1 MIFRP
6 RQAYKHRFFYDWFKA
21 DVRYIFTYICIFF
34 QLFFAEN
41 VFWLIFLATYVRTY
55 IHGTYVRTYIRCMGG
70 RLATYVRTYIVW
82 WSASGAATSDVS
94 RHGQKSLRSLGTK
107 NRQNHELKQLFW
119 SCFWRGVEIWISL
132 FRRQDVRVLS
142 LPYIVWREPH
152 TLYASL
158 NHVSCDGCRLIHC
171 IHFCMDW
178 GGSESR

>member
-1 MIFRP
+1 MSDLKLMF
-6 RQAYKHRFFYDWFKA
+6 
-21 DVRYIFTYICIFF
+21 V
-34 QLFFAEN
+34 
-41 VFWLIFLATYVRTY
+41 IFLRIYVYFFNFFLPKTCFGWYFLPRTYVHTYMVRTYVRTY
-55 IHGTYVRTYIRCMGG
+55 IHTLYGGGGLPRTYVHTSYGG
-70 RLATYVRTYIVW
+70 VPREPLPQMYLDT
-82 WSASGAATSDVS
+82 DK
-94 RHGQKSLRSLGTK
+94 KSLRSLGTK

-132 FRRQDVRVLS
+132 FWRQDVRVLS

-171 IHFCMDW
+171 MHFCMDW